1 MLIIAHRGCYYDG
14 YNQNTL
20 RAFRR
25 VFDEGVRALEVDVQK
40 TSDDYLV
47 IVHDLELDE
56 VSNGSGPVAGTSS
69 ATIRGLLAG
78 DPLRGRDAI
87 PFLEE
92 LLDLAEEYPFENR
105 PVLHL
110 ELKGR
115 DTGAPVAGVVTGKIA
130 EGRFAAHHFLVSS
143 FIPEELRQFSSH
155 CPQVDVALLAGA
167 VNRAQLI
174 ETCPG
179 IEPYLAV
186 FFAYP
191 QEAFMLPRA
200 SSADDIE
207 GLAAAGGCPTEVA
220 EMLRGEMRRAENG
233 AGRADDLVAAA
244 RAHNAVSLNLWH
256 QSVTPDIVAGAH
268 AAGLRVLAYTVNT
281 QADAQRMRDLGVD
294 GFFTDFYNRFVDF
307 SG

>member
-25 VFDEGVRALEVDVQK
+25 VFDEGARALEFDVQK
-40 TSDDYLV
+40 TSDDHLV

-56 VSNGSGPVAGTSS
+56 VSDGSGPVAGASS

-78 DPLRGRDAI
+78 DPSRGRDAI

-92 LLDLAEEYPFENR
+92 LLDLAEEYPFETR

-110 ELKGR
+110 ELKSK
-115 DTGAPVAGVVTGKIA
+115 DTGIPAAKMVAQSIA
-130 EGRFAAHHFLVSS
+130 KGRFAPHHFLTSS
-143 FIPEELRQFSSH
+143 FIWDELRQFSAH
-155 CPQVDVALLAGA
+155 CPDVDVALLAGA
-167 VNRAQLI
+167 VNRVQLI
-174 ETCPG
+174 EACPG

-186 FFAYP
+186 FFDYP

-200 SSADDIE
+200 SSAADIE
-207 GLAAAGGCPTEVA
+207 RLAAAGGCPPEVA
-220 EMLRGEMRRAENG
+220 EALRGEMQ
-233 AGRADDLVAAA
+233 RADGDAGLPADLVAAA

-256 QSVTPDIVAGAH
+256 QSVTPDIVARAH

-281 QADAQRMRDLGVD
+281 PEDAQRMRDLGVD
-294 GFFTDFYNRFVDF
+294 GFFTDFYNRFKGFFD
-307 SG
+307 